1 MLQNQEY
8 IQEFVDEAKGHLE
21 TIESILLRMDKIQE
35 SPEAINEVFRAVHSI
50 KGTAGFFGLQNIV
63 GLSHAMENVFGEM
76 RNGHFH
82 LTGEAADVLLTSN
95 DCLRNLVEHV
105 AESESMP
112 TDSCL
117 RGLEE
122 LLNAS
127 DRTDSEQPCAQER
140 CAAPAETGNPE
151 VPAAEARN
159 AAEKISGPAGLS
171 SAEKMTPAEEEK
183 TEPKQ
188 SGQPAAFVRI
198 EDSVRV
204 NVQILNDLLN
214 MASEMVLGRNQLLRT
229 LENYKK
235 TIPGLA
241 PILQN
246 VDRLTSGMQEKVMQT
261 RMQPVANVFSKFPR
275 MIRDLS
281 KTLHKEIEL
290 TIEGSDV
297 ELDKSMI
304 EALGDPMTHL
314 VRNAADHGL
323 ESPEEREASGKS
335 RIGNILLKAY
345 HEGGF
350 VNIDVSDDGGGLN
363 IEKIKKK
370 AIGNGLATRTEIE
383 SMSEQDIF
391 KLIFRPGFST
401 AEEVTDLS
409 GRGVGMD
416 VVRTNVEKLGGSI
429 EIYSAAAKGTTFRLV
444 LPLTLAIIQSL
455 IVETAGQVFAFPQ
468 VNMKEIVRIKTDS
481 NKIERINGTDVLRIR
496 GKLLPVI
503 SLSKAL
509 KTEKGSEAAPEETII
524 VVIKVGAARFGIAV
538 HSILES
544 EETLVKPLPQALKC
558 CACYSGVTILGDG
571 KTAMIL
577 DPEGIIKAVRM
588 KNIAKFTEEESAA
601 AEASDENGMAQQD
614 LLLFQCSGNE
624 TFALDMSLVA
634 RVEAISQQQIDKV
647 GSREFFQYRGDTLR
661 IIRPEDFLS
670 VNRGE
675 MPADK
680 IYVIIPKLVSHPMGI
695 LARRIV
701 DNVKTVVHLN
711 SEDLKSKGLLG
722 SMLHNGRIVLLLQLY
737 ELFELADPVHYSSQG
752 NHAGG
757 SYRLLLVEDTPFFQ
771 KVIREYFE
779 EAGYGVTVAPDG
791 KAALECLECGKF
803 DAVVSDI
810 NMPVMNGLELVRR
823 IRDDASLAEIP
834 VVALTSLTGDKNEEI
849 GLNSGFDCYECKL
862 DREHLLSTLQSVL
875 TRKKG
880 GDIAC

>member
-21 TIESILLRMDKIQE
+21 TIESILLRMDEIQK
-35 SPEAINEVFRAVHSI
+35 SPEPINEVFRAVHSI

-76 RNGHFH
+76 RDGHFH
-82 LTGEAADVLLTSN
+82 LTDESADVLLTSN
-95 DCLRNLVEHV
+95 DCLRNLIEHV
-105 AESESMP
+105 AESETMP

-117 RGLEE
+117 RSLEGL
-122 LLNAS
+122 LGGS
-127 DRTDSEQPCAQER
+127 GRPDSEQQPCAGEQR
-140 CAAPAETGNPE
+140 ADPAGAGNP
-151 VPAAEARN
+151 EARN
-159 AAEKISGPAGLS
+159 APEKLSGPAGAS
-171 SAEKMTPAEEEK
+171 SVGTMTPAAKGK
-183 TEPKQ
+183 TEPAR
-188 SGQPAAFVRI
+188 SGQQAAPVRM

-281 KTLHKEIEL
+281 RTLHKEIEL

-304 EALGDPMTHL
+304 EALGDPMAHL

-323 ESPEEREASGKS
+323 ESPEEREAAGKS

-350 VNIDVSDDGGGLN
+350 VNIDVSDDGGGLDV
-363 IEKIKKK
+363 EKIKRK
-370 AIGNGLATRTEIE
+370 AIENSLATRPEIE
-383 SMSEQDIF
+383 AMSEQDVF

-429 EIYSAAAKGTTFRLV
+429 EIYSSAGKGTTFRLV

-455 IVETAGQVFAFPQ
+455 IVETAGQTFAFPQ

-481 NKIERINGTDVLRIR
+481 NKIERINGTDVLRLR

-509 KTEKGSEAAPEETII
+509 KTGENTAAESEETII

-538 HSILES
+538 RSILES

-577 DPEGIIKAVRM
+577 DPEGIIKAVKM

-601 AEASDENGMAQQD
+601 AGASAESGMAQQD

-661 IIRPEDFLS
+661 IIRPEDFLP

-680 IYVIIPKLVSHPMGI
+680 MYVIIPKLVSHPMGI

-701 DNVKTVVHLN
+701 DNVKTVVRLN
-711 SEDLKSKGLLG
+711 SGDLKSKGLLG
-722 SMLHNGRIVLLLQLY
+722 SMLHNGKIVLLLQLY
-737 ELFELADPVHYSSQG
+737 ELFELADPSHYSSQG
-752 NHAGG
+752 KRAGG
-757 SYRLLLVEDTPFFQ
+757 SYHLLLVEDTPFFQ

-779 EAGYGVTVAPDG
+779 EAGYGVTVAPNG
-791 KAALECLECGKF
+791 KAALECLECGRF

-823 IRDDASLAEIP
+823 IRDDASLAEMP
-834 VVALTSLTGDKNEEI
+834 VVALTSLTGEKNEEA

-862 DREHLLSTLQSVL
+862 DREHLLSTMQSIL
-875 TRKKG
+875 NRKKG